1 VQPSGLSDGMTNS
14 DDAFDVTR
22 NLAASGGP
30 VVNLSDFSEIWTQQK
45 SPGRCRGLSLLDIRG
60 KSVTG
65 DAQTA
70 KTVVH
75 AYGDHV
81 HILADPISRTSKQRI
96 HNRE

>member
-1 VQPSGLSDGMTNS
+1 VQPNGLRWQ

-30 VVNLSDFSEIWTQQK
+30 VINLSDFSEIWTQQK
-45 SPGRCRGLSLLDIRG
+45 SPGRCRGLSLLEIRA
-60 KSVTG
+60 KSVTADG
-65 DAQTA
+65 RAA

-75 AYGDHV
+75 AHGDHV
-81 HILADPISRTSKQRI
+81 HILADPIGRTSKQGI